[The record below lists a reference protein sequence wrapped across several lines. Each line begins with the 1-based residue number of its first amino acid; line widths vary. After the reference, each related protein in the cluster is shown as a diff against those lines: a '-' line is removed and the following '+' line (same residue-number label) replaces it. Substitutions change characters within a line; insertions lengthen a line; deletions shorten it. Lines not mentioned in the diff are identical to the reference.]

1 MRGRQP
7 RCVRSSGPSRAHL
20 AAVLL
25 AALFHATSVAAAP
38 IVATWRAT
46 PLAEVAAAL
55 GPLLGRPVV
64 VDRRIDPTT
73 PVTLV
78 ADGREAGEVLEE
90 LARLSSSEVVVLRES
105 VRLAVPG
112 SRRPLQ
118 AAEEARATELQ
129 QATADLRRRL
139 SSRSPASWPAGSSPG
154 PLITGIAAENGLTI
168 RGLDRLPHD
177 HLRSQSL
184 PPTSLAAT
192 LDLLLAG
199 FDLRAAINGTGLEVV
214 PIDPQGIPRR
224 PPQLPAGSR
233 PQPAGAPSATR
244 FSLEAAAPLEEL
256 LKAVATQAGLT
267 LRLDAARLKELGI
280 DPGTVVRVQVMDVT
294 RDQLL
299 DRLTAPV
306 GLSWTI
312 DETVLVV
319 TGRSSPSEARRADD
333 ERRRD

>member
-1 MRGRQP
+1 MRKRQP
-7 RCVRSSGPSRAHL
+7 RCERSPGSSRTL
-20 AAVLL
+20 VAVVLV
-25 AALFHATSVAAAP
+25 AALLPATSAAAAP

-78 ADGREAGEVLEE
+78 ADGRDAGEVLAE
-90 LARLSSSEVVVLRES
+90 LARLSGSEVVVLRES

-112 SRRPLQ
+112 SRSPLQ
-118 AAEEARATELQ
+118 AAEEARGSELQ
-129 QATADLRRRL
+129 QATADVRRLL
-139 SSRSPASWPAGSSPG
+139 SSRSPAAWPAGSSPG
-154 PLITGIAAENGLTI
+154 PLISAMAAENGLTI

-199 FDLRAAINGTGLEVV
+199 FDLRATITGTGLEVV
-214 PIDPQGIPRR
+214 PIDPQGVPRR

-233 PQPAGAPSATR
+233 SQPAGSPPATR
-244 FSLEAAAPLEEL
+244 FTLEAAAPLEEL
-256 LKAVATQAGLT
+256 LTAVATQTGLT

-280 DPGTVVRVQVMDVT
+280 DPATVVRVQVADVT

-312 DETVLVV
+312 DGTTLVV
-319 TGRSSPSEARRADD
+319 TARSSPSEARRADD
-333 ERRRD
+333 ERPRD